1 MKNFYCLIFTII
13 TFFSFA
19 QESKI
24 TIEKHPIDS
33 IAISA
38 ERYLGNDDLGFH
50 YFITQNILIKT
61 NKNLKFEYQNIN
73 LGKITKVDLQNPL
86 RIIVF
91 YENFN
96 SIIAL
101 DNQLNEIRKI
111 NFNEINSEI
120 LVGATGTASQNSY
133 WIFNQLNQQLG
144 IYNYVTNTFKYV
156 GVTFDKTIKNYWS
169 NYNTFFWIDIENNF
183 FTSDI
188 FGKKKYIGKIPPF
201 DTISTNEDIFL
212 VLEKNKK
219 LTVYN
224 SIKKVS
230 YPIEIVQKSF
240 KSFHYKNQNL
250 AIFTEEGITNYKIN
264 LP

>member
-1 MKNFYCLIFTII
+1 MKNFYCLFFIII
-13 TFFSFA
+13 TFFSFS

-24 TIEKHPIDS
+24 TIEKHLDDS
-33 IAISA
+33 VEISA
-38 ERYLGNDDLGFH
+38 EKHIGYDDLGFH
-50 YFITQNILIKT
+50 YFIDQNKLIKT
-61 NKNLKFEYQNIN
+61 NNHLKFEYQNIN

-86 RIIVF
+86 RIIIF

-111 NFNEINSEI
+111 NFNEINSEVLI
-120 LVGATGTASQNSY
+120 GATGTAAQNSY

-144 IYNYVTNTFKYV
+144 IYNYVNNSFRYI
-156 GVTFDKTIKNYWS
+156 GVTFEKTIKNYWS
-169 NYNTFFWIDIENNF
+169 TYNNFFWIDTDNNF
-183 FTSDI
+183 FCSDI
-188 FGKKKYIGKIPPF
+188 FGKKNYLGTIPSF
-201 DTISTNEDIFL
+201 DTISTNDDDFL
-212 VLEKNKK
+212 IYEKDKNLTLFNFKK
-219 LTVYN
+219 K
-224 SIKKVS
+224 IS

-250 AIFTEEGITNYKIN
+250 AIFTDQGLTNYKIN